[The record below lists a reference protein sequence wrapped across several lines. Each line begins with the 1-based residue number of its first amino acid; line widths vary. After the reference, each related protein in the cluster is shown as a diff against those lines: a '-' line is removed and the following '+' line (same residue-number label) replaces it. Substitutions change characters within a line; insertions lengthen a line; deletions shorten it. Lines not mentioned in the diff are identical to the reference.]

1 MTAKI
6 ALGLNNGVDYEIRWD
21 SSVIEKMIMEK
32 GMKASD
38 IKKLSI
44 INSDWDLLSS
54 ILYYVSTGEG
64 ASAYVS
70 DIAINFDFA
79 SKFDY
84 KVTIGGAGTR
94 AAIAIDKLGYSS
106 IVHLVSTNNE
116 TRTMLPASAITY
128 SGNDHDT
135 LYPHLIVQ
143 FTEGTRIKA
152 NDIDIVSPRANRIM
166 YLHDPDIMT
175 MPLNEEFFKESGKCN
190 VLLIGGFTTLPDP
203 KDGLAKANEVLGY
216 IRKYVGPRTEVYYED
231 SCPPR
236 GISEGH
242 TEIWRTVAS
251 NISIFGLNEDELQNH
266 IGRKINLLNADEVV
280 EALKDLERLIPCK
293 NYVLHTKYY
302 ALAYGANAQ
311 RYRDSLVS
319 GIALATTRLVHGD
332 YYGSNEVKEIMSRPA
347 DPNGRQFT
355 EAMDKLANGIVT
367 MPSFLVT
374 EKNVTTIG
382 LGDAFVGGFLAKLSE
397 KEC

>member
-1 MTAKI
+1 MNAKI

-21 SSVIEKMIMEK
+21 SSVIEKMIIEK

-38 IKKLSI
+38 IRKLSI
-44 INSDWDLLSS
+44 IDSDWDLLSS

-70 DIAINFDFA
+70 DIKINFDFA

-94 AAIAIDKLGYSS
+94 AAIAIDKLGYGS

-116 TRTMLPASAITY
+116 TRT
-128 SGNDHDT
+128 
-135 LYPHLIVQ
+135 
-143 FTEGTRIKA
+143 
-152 NDIDIVSPRANRIM
+152 
-166 YLHDPDIMT
+166 
-175 MPLNEEFFKESGKCN
+175 KCN
-190 VLLIGGFTTLPDP
+190 VLLIGGFTTIPNP
-203 KDGLAKANEVLGY
+203 KDGLAKAEEVLGY
-216 IRKYVGPRTEVYYED
+216 IRKYVGPGTEVYYED

-242 TEIWRTVAS
+242 TAIWRTVAS

-266 IGRKINLLNADEVV
+266 IGRKINLLDANDVIK
-280 EALKDLERLIPCK
+280 ALQDLERLIPCK

-302 ALAYGANAQ
+302 ALAYGENAK

-332 YYGSNEVKEIMSRPA
+332 YYGSNEVKEIMARPA
-347 DPNGRQFT
+347 DPNGRQFS
-355 EAMDKLANGIVT
+355 EIMDKLDNGIIAL
-367 MPSFLVT
+367 PSFLVT

-397 KEC
+397 HEC

>member
-1 MTAKI
+1 MAAKI
-6 ALGLNNGVDYEIRWD
+6 ALGLNNGIDYEIRWD
-21 SSVIEKMIMEK
+21 SSVIEKMIIEK

-38 IKKLSI
+38 IRKLSI
-44 INSDWDLLSS
+44 ISSDWDLLSS

-70 DIAINFDFA
+70 DIKINFDFA

-116 TRTMLPASAITY
+116 TRTKLPPSAVTY
-128 SGNDHDT
+128 CGNDHDT

-143 FTEGTRIKA
+143 FTEGTHIKA
-152 NDIDIVSPRANRIM
+152 NDIDITSPRANRIM
-166 YLHDPDIMT
+166 YLHDPDIME
-175 MPLNEEFFKESGKCN
+175 MPLNEDFFKESGRCN
-190 VLLIGGFTTLPDP
+190 VLLIGGFTTVPDP
-203 KDGLAKANEVLGY
+203 AEGLVKAKEVLGY
-216 IRKYVGPRTEVYYED
+216 INRYVGPRTEVYYED

-242 TEIWRTVAS
+242 TEIWRTVAAD
-251 NISIFGLNEDELQNH
+251 ISIFGLNEDELQNH
-266 IGRKINLLNADEVV
+266 IGRRINLLDAEEVV
-280 EALKDLERLIPCK
+280 EALKDLKVLIPCK

-302 ALAYGANAQ
+302 ALAYGTNAS
-311 RYRDSLVS
+311 RYRDALVS

-332 YYGSNEVKEIMSRPA
+332 YYGSDEVKEIMSRPA
-347 DPNGRQFT
+347 DPNGKQFT

-367 MPSFLVT
+367 LPSFLVT

-397 KEC
+397 QES